1 MPAYKIM
8 QIVASEST
16 PEKEEEFTKWYSEN
30 HLPML
35 FGYEGVKRASR
46 YQLMGDDDS
55 NARFLAVYE
64 FNSKE
69 DLDAFPDSQAFKD
82 AITDFDNNHEA
93 LGFKMKW
100 VAVYELITELERA
113 E

>member
-16 PEKEEEFTKWYSEN
+16 PEKEEEFTEWYSET

-35 FGYEGVKRASR
+35 FGFEGVKRASR
-46 YQLMGDDDS
+46 YQLVGDDS
-55 NARFLAVYE
+55 ANARFLAIYE
-64 FNSKE
+64 FNSRE
-69 DLDAFPDSQAFKD
+69 DLDAFPDSRAFKD
-82 AITDFDNNHEA
+82 AIKDFDDNHEA

-100 VAVYELITELERA
+100 VAVYELIKELER
-113 E
+113 